1 MSSKSFYLKPSMYQ
15 LFAGAKN
22 VLTKEECEK
31 VIELGLS
38 LTREIPAVQNK
49 DQEIKEDVRRGG
61 IAFFEANKETEW
73 LFKLCADLVMGC
85 NEQFY
90 KYDLDHIELLQ
101 FTAYDTEGS
110 KYDKHID
117 TLYQHYAMRKLS
129 FTIQLSDP
137 ETYEGGDLRLHA
149 SSNPVSVNRDQGS
162 FVAFPSFTLHEVT
175 PVTKGKRYS
184 LVGWVVGPNFK

>member
-1 MSSKSFYLKPSMYQ
+1 MKSFYLKPSQHQ
-15 LFAGAKN
+15 LYGGAKN
-22 VLTKEECEK
+22 VFTQEECEQ
-31 VIELGLS
+31 IIQLGLA
-38 LTREIPAVQNK
+38 LPRETAAVQNADK
-49 DQEIKEDVRRGG
+49 AVKEDVRKGG
-61 IAFFEANKETEW
+61 LAFFDANQDTEW
-73 LFKLCADLVMGC
+73 FFKRCAELVMGC
-85 NEQFY
+85 NQQFY
-90 KYDLDHIELLQ
+90 NYDLDHIELLQ

-129 FTIQLSDP
+129 FSIQLSDP
-137 ETYEGGDLRLHA
+137 ETYEGGDLLLHA